1 MVSSS
6 LYYCSDLQSVHLVM
20 CVSLILESGLVQS
33 QCLHVCGFTGV
44 CLYVFG
50 FCFSPCV
57 NVHTLTSVWS
67 VLARCS
73 LALSDS
79 FSTSMCC
86 LQSEFWLVSVSSLVC
101 SACISDSFLFSS
113 CFSCSIWQSHTHKHT
128 NTQIRV
134 ISEWYT
140 WYIFVDKTCIQKYD
154 FSFKPMIH
162 QWYRYTNVRLVHI
175 KESEYHEKFIFC
187 SLI

>member
-1 MVSSS
+1 MHSGQNGVSSS
-6 LYYCSDLQSVHLVM
+6 LYYCSDLQSVRLVM
-20 CVSLILESGLVQS
+20 CVSLKSFSKKLESGLVQC

-113 CFSCSIWQSHTHKHT
+113 CFSCSIWQSRKHTHKHT
-128 NTQIRV
+128 N
-134 ISEWYT
+134 
-140 WYIFVDKTCIQKYD
+140 KG
-154 FSFKPMIH
+154 H
-162 QWYRYTNVRLVHI
+162 QWDILDIYL
-175 KESEYHEKFIFC
+175 
-187 SLI
+187 